1 MAVVSG
7 VGGTVTGG
15 AYVTAVRSW
24 NVSFTG
30 DALETTD
37 MDPAGGY
44 RTRIGGLKSI
54 AGSYSCYLD
63 SDAIDSVDTDIGNTV
78 TLLLKLTGT
87 AQISVSVVIT
97 DSSITAS
104 TDSAIEVEFSFEGNG
119 AATITNA

>member
-7 VGGTVTGG
+7 VGGSVTGG
-15 AYVTAVRSW
+15 TYVTAVRSW
-24 NVSFTG
+24 SISFTG

-37 MDPAGGY
+37 MDPTNGY

-54 AGSYSCYLD
+54 SGSYSCYLD
-63 SDAIDSVDTDIGNTV
+63 SDAMDNVDADIGNTV

-87 AQISVSVVIT
+87 AQISVAVVIT

-104 TDSAIEVEFSFEGNG
+104 TDSAIEVEFSFEGSG